1 MPRTSNKYRLLTLFL
16 LFLLSACAS
25 PPQEKQS
32 SPDAPYLVLVSMD
45 GYRWNYDSLTE
56 TPSLDRMAREG
67 MKAEALRPV
76 FPSVTFPNHYSI
88 ATGVYPWRHGIVANE
103 FPREPGGDW
112 YLYKNRSAV
121 QDGSWYLS
129 EPIWVTAEKAGLRT
143 AAFYFVGTEA
153 DIEGVRPAD
162 WRNFDAEVPAATRVD
177 TVLGWLSRPE
187 AERPRLVTL
196 YFENVDSAG
205 HWYGPESPE
214 NLEAMRL
221 LDHQLGRLL
230 DGIAALPHG
239 DRVNVLLVSDHGQS
253 VYADREPFVLEKW
266 INLDNVKTVGKG
278 PFVYLYYDRAA
289 KNRVGRARDS
299 INANWDCGRAYRP
312 AELPPAWNAG
322 TSLRYPD
329 LFVLSDPGCAVTVD
343 AQSAERLLKG
353 DHGWSP
359 EMPEMAG
366 IFYAVGPRIP
376 AGTRVGI
383 VSVVDVYPMMLE
395 ILGLAA
401 PGPVDGDPDA
411 LASRLLPEK
420 R

>member
-1 MPRTSNKYRLLTLFL
+1 MSRTSTKYRLFALFL
-16 LFLLSACAS
+16 LLFLSACAA
-25 PPQEKQS
+25 PPLKKQAA
-32 SPDAPYLVLVSMD
+32 PDTPYLVLVSMD
-45 GYRWNYDSLTE
+45 GFRWDYHTLTE
-56 TPSLDRMAREG
+56 TPNLDRMASKG

-76 FPSVTFPNHYSI
+76 FPTITFPNHYSI

-103 FPREPGGDW
+103 FPREAGGEW
-112 YLYKNRSAV
+112 YVYKNRSAV

-129 EPIWVTAEKAGLRT
+129 EPVWVTAEKAGLRT

-153 DIEGVRPAD
+153 DIDGVRPAD
-162 WRNFDAEVPAATRVD
+162 WRSFDAEVPAATRVD

-187 AERPRLVTL
+187 AERPHLVTL

-214 NLEAMRL
+214 NREVMRL
-221 LDHQLGRLL
+221 LDQQLGRLL

-239 DRVNVLLVSDHGQS
+239 ERVNVLLVSDHGQS
-253 VYADREPFVLEKW
+253 AYADREPFILENW
-266 INLDNVKTVGKG
+266 IKLDDVKTVGKG
-278 PFVYLYYDRAA
+278 AFVYLYYDRSA
-289 KNRVGRARDS
+289 KNRVKRARDA
-299 INANWDCGRAYRP
+299 INGNWDCGRAYLP
-312 AELPPAWNAG
+312 DELPPSWNAG
-322 TSLRYPD
+322 TSPRYPD
-329 LFVLSDPGCAVTVD
+329 LFVQSDPGCAVAVD
-343 AQSAERLLKG
+343 AKSAERLLKG

-359 EMPEMAG
+359 EMPEMGG
-366 IFYAVGPRIP
+366 IFYAMGPRIP
-376 AGTRVGI
+376 VAARVGV

-401 PGPVDGDPDA
+401 PGPVDGDPDV